1 MRVDLQTQSRKHF
14 GRTTYD
20 LNGQI
25 KDNQS
30 VFESFQTSPAKGID
44 AALVNF
50 RGISSRANLKKM
62 PFVSLCFLGHE
73 LSKNVDKLLQIL
85 GIFWGTAS
93 RQPER
98 HLPNEDLH

>member
-1 MRVDLQTQSRKHF
+1 MRVDLQTQSQKHF

-25 KDNQS
+25 K
-30 VFESFQTSPAKGID
+30 VFSSPSKLVLQKVD
-44 AALVNF
+44 VALVNF
-50 RGISSRANLKKM
+50 RGICSRANLKKM
-62 PFVSLCFLGHE
+62 PFVFWHMS
-73 LSKNVDKLLQIL
+73 SKNVDKLLQIV